1 VLTSIPQ
8 LQTTLRLSTHHLT
21 NALFHYMLMS
31 ETDVLG
37 WKANSQHFISQG
49 GNMEY
54 EPTIRNKAMSI
65 LNEMI

>member
-1 VLTSIPQ
+1 
-8 LQTTLRLSTHHLT
+8 
-21 NALFHYMLMS
+21 MLMS
-31 ETDVLG
+31 EADVLG
-37 WKANSQHFISQG
+37 WKANSQHFINQG